1 MLLGKVPKDFDI
13 STNATPEQVHRLFR
27 NSRIIGRRF
36 KIVHVVFGQEII
48 EVTTFR
54 SAVNGNLGRNQ
65 IQNDD
70 GMLIRDNSYGKT
82 LEEDATRRDFTINA
96 IYYDISNFTLIDF
109 HGGLYDLNHGIID
122 IIGDPHTRYQEDP
135 VRMIRAVRFS
145 AKLGFKISK
154 RTADPIKT
162 HSALLLNVSN
172 ARMFDEVNKLFLTG
186 HGLQSFHKLR
196 DFGLFNL
203 LFPGLDGFIENKD
216 YQAFVEYSLAS
227 SDQRFAQQKRNMP
240 HFLYTIMFLGKFRS
254 QMIKHYEL
262 NESRI
267 HQVAENVIADE
278 ICQEILAEQNAVTAL
293 PWQVSADI
301 RKLLKSQNEL
311 LNIHDPNAVAAMA
324 DSNILRASFDIFK
337 LRGKFEPYLSPYI
350 RFWQPYYDRSSQRAE
365 QRRALLNKKEEQN
378 FTNAKSK
385 QKKNK
390 PAEKNGGY
398 KREKATSRAE
408 RLAKARAWRAAMHLD
423 P

>member
-109 HGGLYDLNHGIID
+109 HGGLYDLNNGIID

-145 AKLGFKISK
+145 AKLGFKI
-154 RTADPIKT
+154 
-162 HSALLLNVSN
+162 
-172 ARMFDEVNKLFLTG
+172 
-186 HGLQSFHKLR
+186 
-196 DFGLFNL
+196 
-203 LFPGLDGFIENKD
+203 
-216 YQAFVEYSLAS
+216 
-227 SDQRFAQQKRNMP
+227 QKP
-240 HFLYTIMFLGKFRS
+240 
-254 QMIKHYEL
+254 
-262 NESRI
+262 
-267 HQVAENVIADE
+267 
-278 ICQEILAEQNAVTAL
+278 
-293 PWQVSADI
+293 
-301 RKLLKSQNEL
+301 
-311 LNIHDPNAVAAMA
+311 
-324 DSNILRASFDIFK
+324 
-337 LRGKFEPYLSPYI
+337 
-350 RFWQPYYDRSSQRAE
+350 
-365 QRRALLNKKEEQN
+365 KK
-378 FTNAKSK
+378 
-385 QKKNK
+385 
-390 PAEKNGGY
+390 
-398 KREKATSRAE
+398 
-408 RLAKARAWRAAMHLD
+408 
-423 P
+423 

>member
-82 LEEDATRRDFTINA
+82 LEEDAARRDFTINA

-154 RTADPIKT
+154 RTIR
-162 HSALLLNVSN
+162 HCC
-172 ARMFDEVNKLFLTG
+172 LT
-186 HGLQSFHKLR
+186 
-196 DFGLFNL
+196 
-203 LFPGLDGFIENKD
+203 
-216 YQAFVEYSLAS
+216 YQTPVCLM
-227 SDQRFAQQKRNMP
+227 R
-240 HFLYTIMFLGKFRS
+240 
-254 QMIKHYEL
+254 
-262 NESRI
+262 
-267 HQVAENVIADE
+267 
-278 ICQEILAEQNAVTAL
+278 
-293 PWQVSADI
+293 
-301 RKLLKSQNEL
+301 
-311 LNIHDPNAVAAMA
+311 
-324 DSNILRASFDIFK
+324 
-337 LRGKFEPYLSPYI
+337 
-350 RFWQPYYDRSSQRAE
+350 
-365 QRRALLNKKEEQN
+365 
-378 FTNAKSK
+378 
-385 QKKNK
+385 
-390 PAEKNGGY
+390 
-398 KREKATSRAE
+398 
-408 RLAKARAWRAAMHLD
+408 
-423 P
+423 